1 MSNSSVKLISASVLA
16 TMLAACGG
24 DGDGNTKPTPTPAPS
39 PTPTPA
45 PGEPVSRTLTGT
57 VRAANGD
64 PIPYAAVYVAGNGSG
79 KLVSVRPPSRAE
91 VDPSAACQ
99 ASIPANVLAGT
110 CSGPDGSFSLT
121 LPPSSTPPSQLVI
134 QKGSLKTTKSIACGQ
149 EATCAL
155 PSSATT
161 VGAGDNNAYPAV
173 AVVTGNYDQIENVLA
188 KLGDAD
194 LTDEV
199 AGVYGR
205 VDSAGRFVYG
215 SEYGSKLTI
224 IDGGG
229 MPLIS
234 ENAAQ
239 IGSYPTWASFL
250 DGTRPLLD
258 ANGKPLF
265 SVIFIDCG
273 NDADGLL
280 SDPAVRARLKAYV
293 DAGGRLYVTDWS
305 YNFVEQV
312 FPQAAKFEGDPDDAS
327 TPGSPDAAKSGSG
340 GLHLNAAINLPALA
354 TWLKAVPVV
363 SNVAGSAPGNPESDC
378 ASTGTVNGALNSD
391 GTLPVGDFLGAW
403 VHIAG
408 FHDAAG
414 SLVVS
419 SGSGVDF
426 DGLVNRPLTFIRAE
440 GNQGG
445 KLIYSSYHTADE
457 CPSTRFWPQERVLQ
471 FLIFES
477 I

>member
-1 MSNSSVKLISASVLA
+1 MSNSSVKLISASLLA
-16 TMLAACGG
+16 ALLTACGG
-24 DGDGNTKPTPTPAPS
+24 DGDGNTVPTPTP
-39 PTPTPA
+39 TPT

-79 KLVSVRPPSRAE
+79 KLASVRPPSRAE
-91 VDPSAACQ
+91 ADPETACK
-99 ASIPANVLAGT
+99 ASIPTNVLAGT

-121 LPPSSTPPSQLVI
+121 LPASSTPPSQLVI
-134 QKGSLKTTKSIACGQ
+134 QKGSLKAVKAVDCGQ
-149 EATCAL
+149 EAICAL
-155 PSSATT
+155 PAGSTT
-161 VGAGDNNAYPAV
+161 IGAGDSSAYPAV

-188 KLGDAD
+188 KLGDAN
-194 LTDEV
+194 LGDEV

-205 VDSAGRFVYG
+205 VDATGRFVYG
-215 SEYGSKLTI
+215 SEYGGKLTI
-224 IDGGG
+224 INGGG
-229 MPLIS
+229 TPLLT
-234 ENAAQ
+234 EHAAE
-239 IGSYPTWASFL
+239 IGSYPTWESFL

-258 ANGKPLF
+258 AAGKPVF

-305 YNFVEQV
+305 YNFIEQV
-312 FPQAAKFEGDPDDAS
+312 FPQAAKFEGDSDDA
-327 TPGSPDAAKSGSG
+327 TLPGLPDTAKNGTG
-340 GLHLNAAINLPALA
+340 GLHLNATINLPALA

-363 SNVAGSAPGNPESDC
+363 SNLAGTAPGNPESDC
-378 ASTGTVNGALNSD
+378 ASTSTVNGALNAD
-391 GTLPVGDFLGAW
+391 GTLPVGDFLGGW

-408 FHDAAG
+408 FHDTAG

-419 SGSGVDF
+419 SGAGLDF
-426 DGLVNRPLTFIRAE
+426 DGLVDRPLTFIRPE
-440 GNQGG
+440 GSQGG

-457 CPSTRFWPQERVLQ
+457 CPSPRFWPQERVLQ